1 MELTKQN
8 LIINFVDF
16 QFPCGSKLI
25 KFCHVRFICLF
36 LCFYYCQ
43 MELTMFKII
52 IALCVNDYF
61 NMDVS

>member
-25 KFCHVRFICLF
+25 KFCHVRFIWLF
-36 LCFYYCQ
+36 LCLFDGKWDASGSKRMIY
-43 MELTMFKII
+43 
-52 IALCVNDYF
+52 
-61 NMDVS
+61 